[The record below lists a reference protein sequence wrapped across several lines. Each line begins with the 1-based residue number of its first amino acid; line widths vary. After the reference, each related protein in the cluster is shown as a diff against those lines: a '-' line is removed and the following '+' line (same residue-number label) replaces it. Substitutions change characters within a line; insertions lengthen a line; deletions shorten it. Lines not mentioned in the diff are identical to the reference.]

1 MGFVGPGAAA
11 SYNRRRTV
19 TLPPREQAEDSRQ
32 RRRDQILEAASTVFA
47 RVGYH
52 KASINDIIE
61 QADIARGTFYLYFTG
76 KHNVL
81 EAILDEAVAG
91 LRARI
96 TRIDIGPDAAKPP
109 NEQLRENILRVLKFV
124 TTERALTTL
133 VLEHGLGPD
142 DEVAERVTK
151 FYAHAAAMIE
161 SSLNHGIELGMV
173 RKCDVKVVAAAC
185 LGAIRGVISTLI
197 NDPEHQDLDKVTDEV
212 IAFALRGLG

>member
-1 MGFVGPGAAA
+1 MASLVPGAAA

-19 TLPPREQAEDSRQ
+19 ALPPRDQAEDSRQ

-96 TRIDIGPDAAKPP
+96 TRIDIGPDAKPAS
-109 NEQLRENILRVLKFV
+109 EQLRENILRVLKFV
-124 TTERALTTL
+124 TSERALTRL

-151 FYAHAAAMIE
+151 FYTHAAAMIE

-185 LGAIRGVISTLI
+185 LGAIRGVIVTLI
-197 NDPEHQDLDKVTDEV
+197 TDPEHQDLDKVTDEV